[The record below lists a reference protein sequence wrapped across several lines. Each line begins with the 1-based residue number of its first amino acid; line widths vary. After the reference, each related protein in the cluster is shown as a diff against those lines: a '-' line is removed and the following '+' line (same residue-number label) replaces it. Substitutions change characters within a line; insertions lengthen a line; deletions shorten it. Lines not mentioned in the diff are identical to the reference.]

1 MQNVIYLK
9 KTSQLKTHTAI
20 YSVFR
25 AQKERG
31 INLDHS
37 VFGYCGH
44 VGLVWMA
51 GCQVDDVRVLE
62 VFITKYTVWLL
73 TSAHIKIIII
83 LFHYDRGRGRGV
95 ICQWV

>member
-9 KTSQLKTHTAI
+9 KTSQLRTHTAI

-25 AQKERG
+25 AEKEPE
-31 INLDHS
+31 INRPQCVWLLWT
-37 VFGYCGH
+37 CW
-44 VGLVWMA
+44 VGLNGRWSR
-51 GCQVDDVRVLE
+51 GPRVLE

-83 LFHYDRGRGRGV
+83 LHFIMIGEGGGG
-95 ICQWV
+95 